1 LGATVIVAGVGCR
14 RNAPAEDVRAA
25 IVAAL
30 ERAGLQPDAL
40 DCIATSELKIGEP
53 GIEEAAADLGIRL
66 VCVGNERL
74 RAASG
79 WASTNSDRVRAI
91 TGLPSLSESAALA
104 ACGPYGRLVLRRI
117 VVRTATCA
125 LAEGEGVS

>member
-1 LGATVIVAGVGCR
+1 MASGPADHAVALGATVIVAGVGCR

-53 GIEEAAADLGIRL
+53 GIEEAAA
-66 VCVGNERL
+66 
-74 RAASG
+74 
-79 WASTNSDRVRAI
+79 
-91 TGLPSLSESAALA
+91 
-104 ACGPYGRLVLRRI
+104 
-117 VVRTATCA
+117 
-125 LAEGEGVS
+125 AEKEGTPGVTV